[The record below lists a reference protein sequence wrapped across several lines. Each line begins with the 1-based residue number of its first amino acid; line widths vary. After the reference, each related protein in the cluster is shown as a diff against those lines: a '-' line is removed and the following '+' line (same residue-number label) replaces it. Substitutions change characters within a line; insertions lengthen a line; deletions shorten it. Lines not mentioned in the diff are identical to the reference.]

1 MWFQVDG
8 TTGVRDTS
16 ILDVPQTYSAAD
28 NYVHGL
34 VTVNDA
40 KGSETKEMIQDIIRN
55 AALDKFAYTNSTTDS
70 NGNIIDNRIQ
80 AQEGNAT
87 SGSEDRLIPICG
99 DSQFPTE
106 RKLYVELRRPSI
118 ARSGNHTFE
127 YLGFGP
133 GNYSTGF
140 PLRQE
145 VVSTFD
151 PYFPFFLNS
160 ITSICYIHIAT
171 RLK

>member
-16 ILDVPQTYSAAD
+16 ILDVPATSSAAD

-40 KGSETKEMIQDIIRN
+40 KGSETREMVSDMIRN
-55 AALDKFAYTNSTTDS
+55 GYLNRYTYT
-70 NGNIIDNRIQ
+70 GDNVIQ

-87 SGSEDRLIPICG
+87 SGSEDRLIPISG

-106 RKLYVELRRPSI
+106 RK
-118 ARSGNHTFE
+118 
-127 YLGFGP
+127 GF
-133 GNYSTGF
+133 T
-140 PLRQE
+140 
-145 VVSTFD
+145 
-151 PYFPFFLNS
+151 LNLEDHLLQDLV
-160 ITSICYIHIAT
+160 TT
-171 RLK
+171 RLNTLDSVLVTTQLVSHCARKSS